1 MCGALLTLRHCL
13 MADMRI
19 LAAIRRFMTPA
30 QIEALYLQIFTA
42 YTSRIA
48 EVTVIVGKSTEGES
62 AQAQVVVDR
71 EDYKDWIEALEEL
84 MQENEGTNANGPVHT
99 SFLNRYTET

>member
-1 MCGALLTLRHCL
+1 

-19 LAAIRRFMTPA
+19 MAAIRRFLNPSEV
-30 QIEALYLQIFTA
+30 EALYLQIFQA
-42 YTSRIA
+42 YTSRIS

-71 EDYKDWIEALEEL
+71 EDYKDWMDGLEEI
-84 MQENEGTNANGPVHT
+84 MQENAGTSASGNVHT